1 VGRPKE
7 NARKGERAADTAVA
21 RPTPSRPAPSPT
33 PAPATPAAV
42 PAAAVED
49 VVVDNTYRVRRT
61 MKFQISPDQARLTI
75 DGKYVGIADDWD
87 DHGGGKM
94 FPFSPG
100 IHRVKAT
107 LPGYKDLNLEV
118 VVAPSADKDDGA
130 ASDEM
135 KRVSRENIP
144 KLAKLDYETEGDVF
158 FDASL
163 ASARVVLDGHETGVG
178 FQFTAAQPLRL
189 SGPAVHDLVLNDG
202 AKSKALRILAAST
215 AGKNRV
221 LIKETLK

>member
-1 VGRPKE
+1 VI
-7 NARKGERAADTAVA
+7 
-21 RPTPSRPAPSPT
+21 
-33 PAPATPAAV
+33 
-42 PAAAVED
+42 
-49 VVVDNTYRVRRT
+49 DNVYRTRHA

-87 DHGGGKM
+87 DHGGGRT
-94 FPFSPG
+94 FPFPPG

-107 LPGYKDLNLEV
+107 LPGYRDLNLQIIV
-118 VVAPSADKDDGA
+118 TPSADKDDEA

-144 KLAKLDYETEGDVF
+144 KLAKLDYQTEGDIF

-178 FQFTAAQPLRL
+178 FQFTAAQPLQL
-189 SGPAVHDLVLNDG
+189 SGPAVHDLVLTDG

-215 AGKNRV
+215 AGRNRV

>member
-1 VGRPKE
+1 VGRPKD
-7 NARKGERAADTAVA
+7 NARKGERAPDTAVA
-21 RPTPSRPAPSPT
+21 RPATARPAPV
-33 PAPATPAAV
+33 PAPEAPPAV
-42 PAAAVED
+42 PTVAAEEA
-49 VVVDNTYRVRRT
+49 VVDNVYRTRRA

-87 DHGGGKM
+87 DHGGGRT

-107 LPGYKDLNLEV
+107 LPGYRDLNLQIIV
-118 VVAPSADKDDGA
+118 TPSADKDDEA

-144 KLAKLDYETEGDVF
+144 KLAKLDYQTESDVF
-158 FDASL
+158 FDTSL
-163 ASARVVLDGHETGVG
+163 ASAQVVLDGHVTGVG

-189 SGPAVHDLVLNDG
+189 SGPAVHDLVLTDG

-215 AGKNRV
+215 AGRNRV